1 MMNTI
6 LGKSS
11 PEQPSAKAYYYAW
24 PNRMRVF
31 LGVSTRGMC
40 LWQEPLDCT
49 LALKAGDKGVDLN
62 PSSVPLCAEQGLPTA
77 CPWEVVSQISPQ
89 TCCTEPSKTRRWLS
103 LLCKVAVPT
112 SPAPPPDQ
120 QPACDGWHLFR
131 HSGPFLDAC
140 RPRLRTASGPEMTFP

>member
-1 MMNTI
+1 MNTI

-103 LLCKVAVPT
+103 LLCKVAVPPVLRRLLT
-112 SPAPPPDQ
+112 SNLPVMAGISSDTLGPSLMPVGPGSEPPVD
-120 QPACDGWHLFR
+120 
-131 HSGPFLDAC
+131 
-140 RPRLRTASGPEMTFP
+140 LR